1 MSYTQQEILDE
12 IAKARYTDDNGD
24 YLRCLDASKHKNCKE
39 FMLRVV
45 EKELEDDW
53 SINSLFYASQKLKN
67 DVDFLL
73 KVAKL
78 INSVKCHTTRGYEL
92 LEYTEPSEDTINKIT
107 NCKKTLIQFLE
118 LGVLLLD
125 KAPQKFLDDKD
136 VIMASVKYNKGILIF
151 ANKGTLTFASDRLR
165 NDEDIVLN
173 AIGAEF
179 TDFMLASDRLKNDK
193 KFIIKCLKIS
203 GGVLQ
208 LVATKFKSDKDV
220 VTQAVKTDYWA
231 IQYACPSLQ
240 NDIELNYLAFKDN
253 IENFHIAT
261 PDIKLKA
268 LECLYKNRK
277 GELNNA

>member
-1 MSYTQQEILDE
+1 MSYTQEEILDE
-12 IAKARYTDDNGD
+12 LFIATYSNDSSD
-24 YLRCLDASKHKNCKE
+24 YLRCLDASVHKNCKE

-45 EKELEDDW
+45 EKELEDDLCL
-53 SINSLFYASQKLKN
+53 NSLFYASHKLKN

-78 INSVKCHTTRGYEL
+78 IKSVKCHRTSGYEL
-92 LEYTEPSEDTINKIT
+92 LEYTEPSEYTINKIT

-118 LGVLLLD
+118 LGVPLLD

-136 VIMASVKYNKGILIF
+136 VVIASVKY
-151 ANKGTLTFASDRLR
+151 NKGTLTFASDRFR

-179 TDFMLASDRLKNDK
+179 TDFMLASDSLKNDK

-208 LVATKFKSDKDV
+208 LLATKFKSDKDV
-220 VTQAVKTDYWA
+220 VTQAVKTDYWS

-240 NDIELNYLAFKDN
+240 NNIELNYLAFKDN

-268 LECLYKNRK
+268 LECLYQNRK
-277 GELNNA
+277 KGV